1 MMATHRAKG
10 FCSWF
15 CCVSPYKGRSFLFYA
30 ANSRKLKKHKTQKN
44 KRKKIKNIN
53 KNEINLF
60 SNMLRSITAI

>member
-44 KRKKIKNIN
+44 KRKKNQKY
-53 KNEINLF
+53 KQK
-60 SNMLRSITAI
+60 